1 MNTLTSRILVFALVV
16 LAGLNLFLLWTIW
29 NQPEFRNSEY
39 LIEEAIRPGAPR
51 GDREERTNDRSGR
64 EMNRPFQRDQLE
76 MQRRTEQFLRQRFG
90 LTDEQS
96 RQFTELRREHMRSAI
111 ETQRQ
116 INSSRQN
123 LLLRVQDF
131 APSPNDVKD
140 QQEMQRRAEQFLRQ
154 RFGLT
159 DEQSRQFTQLRREH
173 MRSAIETQGQINSIR
188 QNLLLRVQDFAPSP
202 NDVKDQQERLA
213 QVDRAI
219 SELQKTEE
227 YQELEQQLLELER
240 RNLKHMVQLRAL
252 MNADQVKQF
261 DVTMPRYLFRFQQ
274 GSGGPTGGPG
284 VGPGEGGPDGRGPG
298 GSPNRRPGS

>member
-1 MNTLTSRILVFALVV
+1 MNTLTSRILVIALLV

-29 NQPEFRNSEY
+29 NNPEFRNSEY

-51 GDREERTNDRSGR
+51 GDREERSNDRSGR
-64 EMNRPFQRDQLE
+64 EMNRPFQR
-76 MQRRTEQFLRQRFG
+76 
-90 LTDEQS
+90 
-96 RQFTELRREHMRSAI
+96 
-111 ETQRQ
+111 
-116 INSSRQN
+116 
-123 LLLRVQDF
+123 
-131 APSPNDVKD
+131 D

-173 MRSAIETQGQINSIR
+173 MRSAIETQGQINSLR

-274 GSGGPTGGPG
+274 GSGGPAGGPG
-284 VGPGEGGPDGRGPG
+284 VGPGGGGPDGRGPG
-298 GSPNRRPGS
+298 GSHNRRPGS